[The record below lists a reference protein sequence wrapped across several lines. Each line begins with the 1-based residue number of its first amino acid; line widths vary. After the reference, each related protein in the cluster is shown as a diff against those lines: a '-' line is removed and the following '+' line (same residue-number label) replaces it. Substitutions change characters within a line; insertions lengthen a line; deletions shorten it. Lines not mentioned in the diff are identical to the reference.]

1 MTFQRKGVSDMEKKK
16 RRQRCSQCGE
26 LKESTFKSNDPY
38 IDEIHPESENP
49 ETIWCKQCYQDACDD
64 I

>member
-1 MTFQRKGVSDMEKKK
+1 MEKKK